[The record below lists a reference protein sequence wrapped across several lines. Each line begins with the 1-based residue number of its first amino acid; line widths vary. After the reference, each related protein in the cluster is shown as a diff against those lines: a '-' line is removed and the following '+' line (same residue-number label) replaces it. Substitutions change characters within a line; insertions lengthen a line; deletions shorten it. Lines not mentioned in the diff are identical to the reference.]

1 MLVRVLLRLLFG
13 LDLAARPVDRRGF
26 VGVVAPDEKLDEMV
40 DAIEAEVK
48 VGIADELLCCT
59 RLGRDCGRKAVLLVV
74 NPCVMRLGLVGVE
87 TAGLGSCRVRRLAL
101 CEISDDLGWFFK
113 IEDA

>member
-26 VGVVAPDEKLDEMV
+26 VGVVAPDEKFDERV
-40 DAIEAEVK
+40 DAMEAEVN
-48 VGIADELLCCT
+48 VGMADELLCWT
-59 RLGRDCGRKAVLLVV
+59 RLGRDCGLEAVLPV
-74 NPCVMRLGLVGVE
+74 NSCVLRLGLVGVE

-101 CEISDDLGWFFK
+101 CEISDNL
-113 IEDA
+113 E